1 MKFVEYFHA
10 PPRHGIIL
18 SETIREIISSSFS
31 STHINN
37 SKLDL
42 ILRLSLNLRH
52 LHCLFHLEVISINHF
67 ETFQFRLERLVAI
80 SHR

>member
-31 STHINN
+31 EHPH
-37 SKLDL
+37 KQFEDL